1 MAELFRLALALALVA
16 SICGG
21 LLAFVGSATQKARDD
36 AAGKKLLDAARNV
49 LPQRPGAVLREDNGF
64 FILEDGDGGLVA
76 AAVEGSSQNGYGG
89 EIRILAAFMASGEAA
104 GFAVLEAK
112 ETPGLGAKISE
123 DGFRNSFKGKSS
135 PWRVKKDGGEIDAIT
150 SATISS
156 RAVCEA
162 MEDAF
167 KKFDAAKRK
176 REGN

>member
-1 MAELFRLALALALVA
+1 MAELLRLSLALALVA

-21 LLAFVGSATQKARDD
+21 LLAFVGSATQNARDD
-36 AAGKKLLDAARNV
+36 AAGKRLRDAARSV
-49 LPQRPGAVLREDNGF
+49 LPHRPDATLKEEGEF
-64 FILEDGDGGLVA
+64 FLLEDRDGGLLA

-89 EIRILAAFMASGEAA
+89 EIRILAAFTASGDAA

-123 DGFRNSFKGKSS
+123 DGFRNSFRGKTS
-135 PWRVKKDGGEIDAIT
+135 PWRVKKDGGQIDAIT

-167 KKFDAAKRK
+167 RKFSAAKNK
-176 REGN
+176 MEGN